1 MVSRRIAAALVV
13 TAMAAAACGGATTA
27 TTLPATLP
35 PHERTDLAEMFDP
48 LVAPLGYHLTR
59 AALIDRSTYAV
70 DPSGGHLAIYLAPNA
85 DIALDTFASDFLGL
99 VQVFLPVVF
108 ERWPELHSFDV
119 CQEPFNSEAETPPS
133 LTIIDLTR
141 ETAAL
146 IDWAALDLAALIGL
160 NEREG
165 VSVWA
170 RMEVRDTATWSA
182 AASS

>member
-1 MVSRRIAAALVV
+1 MVIRRLAVALIAMAI
-13 TAMAAAACGGATTA
+13 AAAACGGGTA
-27 TTLPATLP
+27 VTTLPATLP
-35 PHERTDLAEMFDP
+35 PHERTDLAELFDP
-48 LVAPLGYHLTR
+48 LVAPLGYHVTR

-70 DPSGGHLAIYLAPNA
+70 DPSGGHLAIYLAPDT
-85 DIALDTFASDFLGL
+85 DIPLDTFASDFLGL
-99 VQVFLPVVF
+99 VQVFLPLVF

-119 CQEPFNSEAETPPS
+119 CQEPFNSQAETPPS

-141 ETAAL
+141 DTAAQ
-146 IDWAALDLAALIGL
+146 IDWATLDLATLIGL

-182 AASS
+182 AARP